1 MLLMTELL
9 LTLISLREDSSLT
22 FLLKET
28 DTSVVGS
35 TDKFLKSRLRYEKD
49 ENGQELCLLKI
60 NDEEEVGVMMGWER
74 EISESSVLSF
84 WVF

>member
-1 MLLMTELL
+1 MTELL

>member
-1 MLLMTELL
+1 MTELL
-9 LTLISLREDSSLT
+9 LTLISLKEDSSLT